1 MSQSVPRYLTNSVSQ
16 VRGENSTGRIR
27 RRTLEYHQLIDE
39 VVDADWHH
47 PGWRLF
53 IRAAALLEALSTRRP
68 RVDLLR
74 QANPG
79 READTFMS
87 RDVKQAV
94 ECGDLLARAVLR
106 ARLTLDAMAKVD
118 RRLPGQALHQTLAF
132 GRNRVV
138 GRPLDAG
145 AHRNVVFLTPGGSVL
160 AKLTA
165 ENEASVA
172 AALAAEDYRG
182 DDCRRWTG
190 RRTPPAALAAAI
202 LPRPLADA
210 MHLHREA
217 HGSSGGPWLGVG
229 ETQSGQEI
237 VSTSHFAV
245 DGYGHAWLC
254 AELFAAMD
262 AQVERRVELRR
273 IASRDLAEP
282 LWSLVNPR
290 PSIHP
295 GFAATVLD
303 VPEGRFAEYA
313 YALVRAL
320 AARVEGDGF
329 RRHSPAIQAS
339 VAPGASLDAD
349 RRRRRVLSG
358 LLALRRTGDGFESV
372 ADFRA
377 RLGPWI
383 ERERAGEGL
392 LSRLRFAASGAPMP
406 WFLRRRMLEAHPRQR
421 PWLPPAT
428 ALTGYGRLSTLR
440 FADGQVPGAPL
451 YAASFPPRVA
461 FSGDPTGSAT
471 LTLIHHT
478 GGRVTASVF
487 GVGRFGSRAA
497 AADLLDD
504 WQAQLAALTVDRRRA
519 EKAMRQP

>member
-1 MSQSVPRYLTNSVSQ
+1 M
-16 VRGENSTGRIR
+16 IR
-27 RRTLEYHQLIDE
+27 RRTLEYRRLIDE

-53 IRAAALLEALSTRRP
+53 VRGAALLEVLSTRRP

-79 READTFMS
+79 RQADTFMS
-87 RDVKQAV
+87 RDVEQVV

-106 ARLTLDAMAKVD
+106 ARLTLDAMDNLA
-118 RRLPGQALHQTLAF
+118 RRLPGQEFYQTLAVE
-132 GRNRVV
+132 RQRVV
-138 GRPLDAG
+138 GRSLDADT
-145 AHRNVVFLTPGGSVL
+145 HRNVVFLTPGGSVL
-160 AKLTA
+160 VRLTA
-165 ENEASVA
+165 ENEASIA

-182 DDCRRWTG
+182 DDCHRWTG
-190 RRTPPAALAAAI
+190 RRPPPAALAAAI
-202 LPRPLADA
+202 LPRPWADA

-217 HGSSGGPWLGVG
+217 HTTGGGPWLGVG

-262 AQVERRVELRR
+262 AHVERRIELRR
-273 IASRDLAEP
+273 VVSGYLGDP

-290 PSIHP
+290 PSSHP
-295 GFAATVLD
+295 GFAATILE
-303 VPEGRFAEYA
+303 VPGGRFAEYA

-320 AARVEGDGF
+320 ATRIDGDGF

-358 LLALRRTGDGFESV
+358 LLALRRIGDGFESL

-383 ERERAGEGL
+383 ERERAAEGL
-392 LSRLRFAASGAPMP
+392 LSRLRFAASGAPLP
-406 WFLRRRMLEAHPRQR
+406 WFLRRRMLEAQPRQR
-421 PWLPPAT
+421 SWLPPAT
-428 ALTGYGRLSTLR
+428 ALTGYGRISSLR
-440 FADGQVPGAPL
+440 FADGQVPRAPL

-461 FSGDPTGSAT
+461 LPGDPTGSAM
-471 LTLIHHT
+471 LTLIHHN

-487 GVGRFGSRAA
+487 GVGEFGSRAE
-497 AADLLDD
+497 AADLLDR
-504 WQAQLAALTVDRRRA
+504 WQAELAAVSVERRPA
-519 EKAMRQP
+519 ANATQQQP